1 MVYGFTLIYH
11 LNDSSIF
18 QWMHHPQKVLF
29 QTALII
35 LQNRICVINKSS
47 LWLQKAELRCL
58 LPRSLLDRGFFSE
71 CTAKIEGND
80 KCEDQV
86 RSHSWSGQRKMP
98 SYLNKLVFPDNF
110 LTALRTIALQEDEI
124 FQVSSML
131 EEVRVL

>member
-1 MVYGFTLIYH
+1 M
-11 LNDSSIF
+11 
-18 QWMHHPQKVLF
+18 
-29 QTALII
+29 
-35 LQNRICVINKSS
+35 
-47 LWLQKAELRCL
+47 
-58 LPRSLLDRGFFSE
+58 PRSLLDCGYFSE

-80 KCEDQV
+80 KGEDQV

-131 EEVRVL
+131 EEVRFL